1 MGMVENK
8 AFLERYQSK
17 IDSTMMK
24 THLTPLI
31 AEAHRAIRAILAM
44 NEGETAMYIDGP
56 FAGRCLLQIMDSL
69 FLHFFNHT
77 YRSRD
82 ICGKLS
88 ILLLLS
94 FLLSFGLRR
103 ATISR

>member
-1 MGMVENK
+1 MVENQ

-17 IDSTMMK
+17 VDSAMMK
-24 THLTPLI
+24 APFTHFI
-31 AEAHRAIRAILAM
+31 AEAHRAISAILAM
-44 NEGETAMYIDGP
+44 TDGEEAIYIDSSVG
-56 FAGRCLLQIMDSL
+56 GRYFLQIMDSL